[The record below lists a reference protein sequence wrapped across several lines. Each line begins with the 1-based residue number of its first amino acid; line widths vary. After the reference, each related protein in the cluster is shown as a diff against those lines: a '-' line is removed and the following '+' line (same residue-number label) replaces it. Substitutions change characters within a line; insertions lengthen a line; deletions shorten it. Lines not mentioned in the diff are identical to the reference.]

1 MEQWKFRVLTNG
13 QWGKS
18 LLCILDLSL
27 TQVLIR
33 FSHFIFSL
41 WTIKSLLYL
50 LLLLLYILLFILFM
64 GFSRQE
70 YWNDLPFPPPV
81 DHVLSE
87 LSTVPLLSWMDLH
100 GMTHSFTVLWLWEL
114 DHKEGWL
121 QKNWYF
127 QALVLEKTLESPLDS
142 KIKPASPKRNQ
153 SWIFIGRT
161 DAQAKTPIL
170 WPPDAKNWLIGKD
183 PDARKDWGQEEK
195 GTTEDE
201 MVGCHHRLNGPE
213 FQQAPGDIEG
223 QGNQVC
229 CSPWRHKES
238 NTTELPNSKSVS
250 IGWL

>member
-1 MEQWKFRVLTNG
+1 
-13 QWGKS
+13 
-18 LLCILDLSL
+18 
-27 TQVLIR
+27 
-33 FSHFIFSL
+33 
-41 WTIKSLLYL
+41 
-50 LLLLLYILLFILFM
+50 M

-161 DAQAKTPIL
+161 DAQAEAPVFWL
-170 WPPDAKNWLIGKD
+170 PDAGN
-183 PDARKDWGQEEK
+183 DWGYEK
-195 GTTEDE
+195 GVTEDE
-201 MVGCHHRLNGPE
+201 MVKWHCQLSGHE
-213 FQQAPGDIEG
+213 FDQALGDGAG
-223 QGNQVC
+223 QRSLVSMGLRRVEHDWLTNIFGYCIICWVICPQ
-229 CSPWRHKES
+229 S
-238 NTTELPNSKSVS
+238 NVPILT
-250 IGWL
+250 